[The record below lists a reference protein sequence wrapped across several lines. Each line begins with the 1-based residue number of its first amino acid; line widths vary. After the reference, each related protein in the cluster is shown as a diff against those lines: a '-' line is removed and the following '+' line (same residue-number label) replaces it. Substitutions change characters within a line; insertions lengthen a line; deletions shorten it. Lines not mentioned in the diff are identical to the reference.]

1 MDPSSSK
8 IRGKTRSALERLRA
22 LWSSST
28 LPAVP
33 TQELARQEQPTMV
46 TLRSSQGAKTHL
58 SIERLEPNSSR
69 VAELSRF
76 CAVQNTDEGA
86 RHTLE
91 YDFIVTQ
98 AGQLSIEGK
107 VFELGATSKLPNTT
121 VSFTKTLL
129 MEFFLST
136 DQEELKDATRVR
148 QAAFKLCEA
157 FADEGCLGLDTCVDE
172 VIASSTSN
180 LDWKLYGERMGQD
193 VEVAIGGEDNDERH
207 GERAGSLHHFTAVES
222 EYLERIYEA
231 LLVIDD
237 LSIEQYQALYN
248 QGVVTNSTVSLQ
260 NELKP
265 ADAEEESSTR
275 IKQGALSRATP
286 FSRVWLNLFS
296 PHVEP
301 SDSVVVSLQLPFSR
315 VPKSASLSNLVI
327 EVRTPRSKLFFREKY
342 RVKDSNNVLAIDRYS
357 NNDDFFR
364 NLFRE
369 LHAVNHSEFEDAR
382 KTAHILELLAAYDLV
397 AKPHGMLTRLSRAW
411 SVASAFLTGIPA

>member
-1 MDPSSSK
+1 
-8 IRGKTRSALERLRA
+8 
-22 LWSSST
+22 
-28 LPAVP
+28 
-33 TQELARQEQPTMV
+33 MV
-46 TLRSSQGAKTHL
+46 TLQSSQGAKTHL
-58 SIERLEPNSSR
+58 SIERLEPNSPR
-69 VAELSRF
+69 ITGLSRF

-91 YDFIVTQ
+91 YDFIETE

-107 VFELGATSKLPNTT
+107 VFELGAASKLPNTT

-136 DQEELKDATRVR
+136 DQEELGDATRVR

-157 FADEGCLGLDTCVDE
+157 FADEGCLGLDTCVDDA
-172 VIASSTSN
+172 IASSTSN
-180 LDWKLYGERMGQD
+180 LDWKLYGERIEQD

-207 GERAGSLHHFTAVES
+207 GERAGNLHHFTPVES

-231 LLVIDD
+231 LLAIDD

-248 QGVVTNSTVSLQ
+248 QGVVTNSTISLQ
-260 NELKP
+260 DDLKP
-265 ADAEEESSTR
+265 ADAEEESPTHL
-275 IKQGALSRATP
+275 KHGALSRATP

-315 VPKSASLSNLVI
+315 VPKSTSLSNLVI
-327 EVRTPRSKLFFREKY
+327 EVRTPRGKLFFREKY
-342 RVKDSNNVLAIDRYS
+342 RVKDSDNVLAIDSYS
-357 NNDDFFR
+357 SNEEFFR

-369 LHAVNHSEFEDAR
+369 LHAVNHSGFESGR
-382 KTAHILELLAAYDLV
+382 KTAHVLELLQAYGLV
-397 AKPHGMLTRLSRAW
+397 AKPHGLLTRLSRAW